1 MRQFI
6 KTTFALLAVFLISAA
21 IAVPTGLPFF
31 PVVGAV
37 TVSSMIIPTNPSHA
51 YVGLNKEIWLDV
63 LMENFFPDTSW
74 LSELRDFDAF
84 VENDII
90 HIAEAGILPEILVN
104 NNIWP
109 IPVTERVDS
118 DNELILDN
126 YDSVNTRVRNVDVIE
141 LAYNKLE
148 SVIYGHKKQLLT
160 KFMERAAHAIAPVN
174 DTEFTPIIPTTGAA
188 SGGLKRLTFDDL
200 DEISTRF
207 DEAEIPAEGRV
218 LLLTPTHLKDLRA
231 EDRKA
236 YKDMM
241 QDKAYASFKVYTLAG
256 KRMPHYNKNTGAK
269 VAVYGAALTA
279 NDKPASIVFH
289 KDECFRALGTEKMYW
304 SKSENDPA
312 NRADTIGFAIRG
324 LAGPI
329 RNVGI
334 GAIYSAAS
342 A

>member
-6 KTTFALLAVFLISAA
+6 RTSFALMAVFLISAV

-31 PVVGAV
+31 PVVGVV
-37 TVSSMIIPTNPSHA
+37 TVSSMIIPSNPSLA
-51 YVGLNKEIWLDV
+51 YVGINKEIWLDV

-74 LSELRDFDAF
+74 LSELRNLDAF

-90 HIAEAGILPEILVN
+90 HIAEAGILPEVLIN

-109 IPVTERVDS
+109 IPVTERADS

-148 SVIYGHKKQLLT
+148 SVISGHKKQILT
-160 KFMERAAHAIAPVN
+160 KFMEKAAHAIAPVN
-174 DTEFTPIIPTTGAA
+174 DSEFTPIIPTTGGAN
-188 SGGLKRLTFDDL
+188 GGLKRLTFDDL
-200 DEISTRF
+200 DEISLRF
-207 DEAEIPAEGRV
+207 DEAEIPSEGRV
-218 LLLTPTHLKDLRA
+218 LLLTPTHKRDLKKENR
-231 EDRKA
+231 ES

-241 QDKAYASFKVYTLAG
+241 KESSYAGFKVYTLSG

-304 SKSENDPA
+304 SKAENDPQ
-312 NRADTIGFAIRG
+312 NRADMVGFALRG

-334 GAIYSAAS
+334 GAIYSATA
-342 A
+342 